1 MAAAH
6 HQAIP
11 AAVGAQHA
19 APFPPRAR
27 PWPRT
32 AAMGSALLRST
43 SRAPWPAQHYSWS
56 ASTIA
61 LCGTGRA
68 WQCLRFPKG
77 LDSVVPEDFL
87 PEDRFNFKKQK
98 QLIKLSQ
105 IWLLEHRIPL
115 DSKWQIDVIGISI
128 DINSKKAK
136 IRHFKNAVEDIS

>member
-1 MAAAH
+1 MDSKKLGILGERVAEKYLLGKGYK
-6 HQAIP
+6 ILEKNYYKKLSNVSKGEIDIITKKDGVINFIEVKT
-11 AAVGAQHA
+11 AV
-19 APFPPRAR
+19 
-27 PWPRT
+27 
-32 AAMGSALLRST
+32 
-43 SRAPWPAQHYSWS
+43 
-56 ASTIA
+56 
-61 LCGTGRA
+61 
-68 WQCLRFPKG
+68 
-77 LDSVVPEDFL
+77 VVPEDFL